1 MSNLYQGASIDASY
15 QVWVHLVKRFHR
27 RRFQCETLT
36 DRRRMPSDDNYM
48 YSSHGL
54 WQAEL
59 KINYLILSVTCG
71 RLVVSSN
78 NKTDRHDITEILLKA
93 ALNTIKTSHIHTKYE
108 GKDP

>member
-1 MSNLYQGASIDASY
+1 MRKSYTGPSIDTSC
-15 QVWVHLVKRFHR
+15 KI
-27 RRFQCETLT
+27 C
-36 DRRRMPSDDNYM
+36 DDNYM

-93 ALNTIKTSHIHTKYE
+93 ALNTIKTNHIHTKYE
-108 GKDP
+108 SKDP